1 MNKINF
7 SLKSLDIKFSYTA
20 IKKNVLL
27 SLGNITNKQKLLPY
41 IKKLASLNVVFYA
54 TEGTS
59 EFLNTNNIENKILNK
74 INTNNE
80 PNINTF
86 LQDQT
91 LDFVINILTGD
102 DEYDEKSDNNRI
114 RKECINNNI
123 ALFSD
128 AQTAMIFID
137 SLIEKKDTKKSSNP
151 WDLKSTFLDMVHSN
165 GGFCSYHAHFDKA
178 YVINEDSL
186 KLSQSDMQ
194 YKWKLYRYLKENY
207 THEDL
212 IKRMS
217 TAIEMLIAQGVTYC
231 RSFID
236 ADSIIK
242 LKGME
247 AALEVREKYK
257 NDILIEYAVQPLEGV
272 LDPHTR
278 KYFDQACKMA
288 DIIGGLPSRDRPSP
302 DKHLDYILQLGKELG
317 KPVDV
322 HIDQENNPD
331 EHETELLAKKTIEHG
346 MQSQVYGVHAISL
359 AAQSQSEQK
368 RVIDLIKEA
377 DMGIIICPSAAISM
391 KPLDKLAPLHNSIAP
406 LNNLLDA
413 DINLF
418 LGIDNIADL
427 FMPMVDGDMY
437 TESRLL
443 MEACRF
449 YDIET
454 VAKIATNRRGIIKD
468 KLLNI

>member
-1 MNKINF
+1 MNGVNF
-7 SLKSLDIKFSYTA
+7 SLKSLDIKFSYTS

-27 SLGNITNKQKLLPY
+27 SLGNIENKNKLLPFVQ
-41 IKKLASLNVVFYA
+41 KLSSLNVKFYA

-59 EFLNTNNIENKILNK
+59 AFLHTHDIDNEVLHKVNTSI
-74 INTNNE
+74 E

-86 LQDQT
+86 LKDNT
-91 LDFVINILTGD
+91 LDFVINIPTGD
-102 DEYDEKSDNNRI
+102 DEYDEHSDNNII
-114 RKECINNNI
+114 RKQCIDNSI
-123 ALFSD
+123 ALFSE
-128 AQTAMIFID
+128 AQTAMMFID
-137 SLIEKKDTKKSSNP
+137 SLVEKKQTKKSFNP
-151 WDLKSTFLDMVHSN
+151 WDMKSLLLDKVHSS

-186 KLSQSDMQ
+186 KMSQSDMQ

-257 NDILIEYAVQPLEGV
+257 DDILIEYAVQPLEGV
-272 LDPHTR
+272 LDKHTR
-278 KYFDQACKMA
+278 KYFDKACKMA
-288 DIIGGLPSRDRPSP
+288 DIIGGLPSRDRPTP
-302 DKHLDYILQLGKELG
+302 ELHLDYILRLGKELG

-322 HIDQENNPD
+322 HIDQENNPN
-331 EHETELLAKKTIEHG
+331 EHETELLARKTIEHG
-346 MQSQVYGVHAISL
+346 MQGQVYGVHAISL
-359 AAQSQSEQK
+359 AAQSLEEQD
-368 RVIDLIKEA
+368 RVIDIVKEA
-377 DMGIIICPSAAISM
+377 DMGIIVCPSAAISM
-391 KPLDKLAPLHNSIAP
+391 KSLDKQAPLHNSIAP
-406 LNNLLDA
+406 VQKLLDA
-413 DINLF
+413 NVRLY

-427 FMPMVDGDMY
+427 FMPVVDGDMY
-437 TESRLL
+437 FESRLL
-443 MEACRF
+443 MESCRF
-449 YDIET
+449 YDIDT
-454 VAKIATNRRGIIKD
+454 VAKIATNRSGIILD
-468 KLLNI
+468 KR